1 MGIISFMCQS
11 KTIRNDYFYLKNES
25 RDWGSSNNFLLLYL
39 LRHWLYSLIVLLFLP
54 LIFISGYIR
63 MRVLAYISYLS
74 VTTGAKISFF
84 CVNCHLWNVMWIML
98 DLDTTVGVGFLTP
111 TKVQLLLFQL
121 KKVPERHGIN
131 FWIVI

>member
-1 MGIISFMCQS
+1 MGIIFFMCQS

-54 LIFISGYIR
+54 LIFISGYIP

-84 CVNCHLWNVMWIML
+84 LCELSSLERDV
-98 DLDTTVGVGFLTP
+98 DYVGFGYNCGCWVLDSHQGP
-111 TKVQLLLFQL
+111 AFAISA
-121 KKVPERHGIN
+121 KKSTWKAWN
-131 FWIVI
+131 